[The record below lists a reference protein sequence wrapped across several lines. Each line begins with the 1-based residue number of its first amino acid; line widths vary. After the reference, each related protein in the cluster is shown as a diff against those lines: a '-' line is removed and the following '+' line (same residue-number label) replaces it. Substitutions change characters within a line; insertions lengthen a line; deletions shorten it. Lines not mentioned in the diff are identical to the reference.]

1 MVVDSARLPR
11 WSWWLSL
18 PLFHLA
24 TWLSFSTQ
32 LAGGMVLLHL
42 PFALGLC
49 AVLWWG
55 PRALPAFYLNGLLSA
70 PLWGLGWRLA
80 PLLALPET
88 LALACAW
95 LALRRPGDAALA
107 DVPSLLRF
115 TLRGVLA
122 PALLAALG
130 VQAVLLLG
138 EHLEASQWRED
149 TLGLW
154 LQYCLS
160 AQAVTLPLL
169 CLLTERLRR
178 RGWALGA
185 ASGER
190 AEAAPPLWLLPLL
203 LAALPLALGYLPL
216 LLILPLI
223 GAMLLV

>member
-1 MVVDSARLPR
+1 
-11 WSWWLSL
+11 
-18 PLFHLA
+18 
-24 TWLSFSTQ
+24 
-32 LAGGMVLLHL
+32 
-42 PFALGLC
+42 
-49 AVLWWG
+49 
-55 PRALPAFYLNGLLSA
+55 
-70 PLWGLGWRLA
+70 
-80 PLLALPET
+80 
-88 LALACAW
+88 
-95 LALRRPGDAALA
+95 
-107 DVPSLLRF
+107 
-115 TLRGVLA
+115 
-122 PALLAALG
+122 
-130 VQAVLLLG
+130 
-138 EHLEASQWRED
+138 HLEASQWREE

-223 GAMLLV
+223 GAMLLVLALLRGFPGAFCGTALTALAVLLLPLTWRFGLRPE